1 MTHTT
6 SLVVALSVLL
16 AVSATA
22 ADAPASAGQPEENAT
37 SVVSGTVIESAAKT
51 EKAKVP
57 LAQDAA
63 AFVDLRKGFTPEGVL
78 SLEVKWQ
85 ELIPPVGS
93 ERPKI
98 WLIGTV
104 HIADLAFYQDVQ
116 QRLDEVDLVLYELV
130 QDAEQ
135 LPPLPK
141 SGGLQTPRLW
151 AQALGLALQNTSI
164 NYDRPHFRNSDFS
177 ATEFAKE
184 LGLRFSRKPRR
195 TTASR
200 STAQPK
206 VDGGQSPRE
215 KGSRDRSSGDGP
227 PADSG
232 KKDRLSLSY
241 SGLSLAEES
250 AKQYSFLDALSD
262 DPGYVAKLEQ
272 TLAPAERSALVRAA
286 LRTRVIHMMAGSI
299 KPRKRISELDAKGMT
314 KPLEG
319 TQVFP
324 GIEQR
329 FTDVIL
335 HKRNEHLVQDLKN
348 VIKTTGPTA
357 TIAVCYGTAHTQG
370 IAAKLQ
376 QDLGYSLGTH
386 TWKTVFSVDSPSNDG
401 MASLKPHTMYLLG
414 KSRAVGRLSPK
425 DMQEAVFWW
434 RKAAEKGHIEA
445 QYTLGLVL
453 SHESENSQTSL
464 STERS
469 IDVNSKEGRRWLLA
483 AAEQGKADAAYVLGG
498 LYEEGLGIA
507 QDQARAVEW
516 YRKAAALDYPE
527 ALFKLAL
534 MHEAGDGV
542 RRDLSTAITLWEKA
556 ANLGHVTSLAIL
568 GRSYLLGQRGFPQDT
583 ARGLKWCKKA
593 ADDGVVEVQAFLGRA
608 YLKGEDN
615 VPQDVRLGIVLLE
628 KAANNGNAVSCMLLG
643 MVYEGSR
650 NGFGV
655 EPNLEKAHAWFRR
668 GAETGDKDAQFTY
681 AMVLAN
687 LPLSDKPNFKEAFT
701 WAKRAA
707 AKEHAEAK
715 RLCDALQREM
725 DKQD

>member
-1 MTHTT
+1 MRLKHTA
-6 SLVVALSVLL
+6 SLVVALFALL

-22 ADAPASAGQPEENAT
+22 ADAPASTGQPKENAT

-57 LAQDAA
+57 LARDAA
-63 AFVDLRKGFTPEGVL
+63 AYVDLRKGFNPEGVL
-78 SLEVKWQ
+78 SLDVKWQ

-116 QRLDEVDLVLYELV
+116 QRLDDVDLVLYELV

-135 LPPLPK
+135 IPPLPK

-151 AQALGLALQNTSI
+151 AQALGLALQNRSI

-195 TTASR
+195 TPVSR

-206 VDGGQSPRE
+206 VDDWQSPRE
-215 KGSRDRSSGDGP
+215 KGSRYRSSGDGP
-227 PADSG
+227 TADSG
-232 KKDRLSLSY
+232 KKDRLSLAY
-241 SGLSLAEES
+241 SDLSMAEES
-250 AKQYSFLDALSD
+250 AKRHSLLEVLSD
-262 DPGYVAKLEQ
+262 DPGYVANLEQ
-272 TLAPAERSALVRAA
+272 TLAPAERSPLVRAA
-286 LRTRVIHMMAGSI
+286 LRTREIHKMADSN
-299 KPRKRISELDAKGMT
+299 KQRKRISELDS
-314 KPLEG
+314 
-319 TQVFP
+319 QD
-324 GIEQR
+324 QR
-329 FTDVIL
+329 IMDVIL

-348 VIKTTGPTA
+348 VIKTTGPTT
-357 TIAVCYGTAHTQG
+357 TIAVCYGSAHMQG
-370 IAAKLQ
+370 ITAKLR
-376 QDLGYSLGTH
+376 QDLGYSLGAH
-386 TWKTVFSVDSPSNDG
+386 TWKTVFSVDSPSNDE

-414 KSRAVGRLSPK
+414 KSRALGTLSPK

-434 RKAAEKGHIEA
+434 RKAAEQGHTEA

-453 SHESENSQTSL
+453 LRESE
-464 STERS
+464 
-469 IDVNSKEGRRWLLA
+469 NSKEGRRWLLA
-483 AAEQGKADAAYVLGG
+483 AAEQEKAEAAYLVGG

-542 RRDLSTAITLWEKA
+542 RRDLSTAITLWKKA
-556 ANLGHVTSLAIL
+556 ANLGHVKSLAVL

-583 ARGLKWCKKA
+583 ARGLKWCEKA
-593 ADDGVVEVQAFLGRA
+593 ADDGVVEFQALLGNA
-608 YLKGEDN
+608 YLKGENN
-615 VPQDVRLGIVLLE
+615 VPQDVRLGMELLE
-628 KAANNGNAVSCMLLG
+628 KAANNGNAASCILLAL
-643 MVYEGSR
+643 VYEGSHK
-650 NGFGV
+650 GVTGV
-655 EPNLEKAHAWFRR
+655 EANLENAHVWLRR

-681 AMVLAN
+681 AMFLAN
-687 LPLSDKPNFKEAFT
+687 LPLSDEPNLTEAFT

-707 AKEHAEAK
+707 AQEHAEAK